1 MIMMNFPYPLFIA
14 LRYLKSKKKN
24 RGVSFNAVVSVL
36 GVAVGVMAL
45 LVVLSVMSG
54 FHEDLQK
61 KILGANAHA
70 VIQSY
75 RGEIEDYKAIM
86 EKIKSAPDIVSLSPF
101 VLGQVM
107 VSSGKK
113 AHGVFLRGVE
123 PMLEF
128 ATTDIMKHL
137 KYGSVEDLMKPH
149 DASLKRGKGSGV
161 SGSDPW
167 IIIGVELAAVL
178 GVLPGDSINVISPVG
193 EIGPLGML
201 PKVRKFKVAG
211 VFEMGMFE
219 YDTSLVLTDIKA
231 AQDFFG
237 YGSAVTGIELKLDD
251 IYKAPAVRESLK
263 KKLGFPYYARDWMQ
277 MNKNLFSALKLEK
290 FAMFVILILIVLVA
304 SFNIVSTLMMNV
316 MEKQREIAILKSMG
330 ATNRGIMLVFIFQG
344 LLIGLIGTFLG
355 ISGGYILGKIINN
368 YEVIKLPA
376 DVYYLSKLPVKMK
389 FFDFAVV
396 SLSAISI
403 SFLSTLYPS
412 YHAARL
418 NPVEPLRYE

>member
-1 MIMMNFPYPLFIA
+1 MTLPYPFFIA

-24 RGVSFNAVVSVL
+24 RGVSFNTAVSVA

-61 KILGANAHA
+61 KILGANAHV

-75 RGEIEDYKAIM
+75 RGGIDDYRAAS
-86 EKIKSAPDIVSLSPF
+86 EKLKDVPHVVSMSPF

-113 AHGVFLRGVE
+113 AHGVFIRGVE
-123 PMLEF
+123 PSSEF
-128 ATTDIMKHL
+128 KTTDILKHI
-137 KYGSVEDLMKPH
+137 KYGSTRDLAQKK
-149 DASLKRGKGSGV
+149 DT
-161 SGSDPW
+161 PW
-167 IIIGVELAAVL
+167 IIVGSELAAML
-178 GVLPGDSINVISPVG
+178 GVFPDDVINVISPVG
-193 EIGPLGML
+193 EVGPLGML
-201 PKVRKFKVAG
+201 PKVKQFRVAA

-219 YDTSLVLTDIKA
+219 YDTSLALCDLKA

-237 YGSAVTGIELKLDD
+237 YGDAISGIELRLDD
-251 IYKAPAVRESLK
+251 IYKAPAVRESIK
-263 KKLGFPYYARDWMQ
+263 ARLGFPYFAKDWMQ
-277 MNKNLFSALKLEK
+277 MNRNLFSALKLEK

-330 ATNRGIMLVFIFQG
+330 ATNRGIMTVFIAQG
-344 LLIGLIGTFLG
+344 LMIGLVGTFIG
-355 ISGGYILGKIINN
+355 VAGGYALGKVLNN
-368 YEVIKLPA
+368 YELIKLPA

-389 FFDFAVV
+389 LVDFITVSVSAVT
-396 SLSAISI
+396 I